1 MNRSAT
7 AVACVRALA
16 AQTLPPALVVVADNA
31 SEDGTVADLQSL
43 DSLPF
48 ELITIAM
55 PENLGNAGGIREAM
69 EVAFSREMDAVWIL
83 DDDSWPRPKA
93 LAALLA
99 TPWNPEVVRHAIQI
113 DPTTKRFTWPM
124 LTCDGA
130 KWRLA
135 FDESELPDGNII
147 PSKSSWTGAL
157 VSKRVRDRVGSVN
170 GDLFIRGEDEEYPWR
185 IEEAGFR
192 FEAFRE
198 AVLDHPGSKDVLHWQ
213 VFGKNLFVERGL
225 ADWKLFYKVRN
236 MVWLKRQ
243 QNGNFGAIAMALAYA
258 LAVSFVDGC
267 GRLPLVWS
275 AARKGWVGELGKWE
289 FH

>member
-1 MNRSAT
+1 MNR
-7 AVACVRALA
+7 
-16 AQTLPPALVVVADNA
+16 
-31 SEDGTVADLQSL
+31 E
-43 DSLPF
+43 
-48 ELITIAM
+48 
-55 PENLGNAGGIREAM
+55 
-69 EVAFSREMDAVWIL
+69 
-83 DDDSWPRPKA
+83 
-93 LAALLA
+93 
-99 TPWNPEVVRHAIQI
+99 
-113 DPTTKRFTWPM
+113 
-124 LTCDGA
+124 
-130 KWRLA
+130 
-135 FDESELPDGNII
+135 
-147 PSKSSWTGAL
+147 
-157 VSKRVRDRVGSVN
+157 
-170 GDLFIRGEDEEYPWR
+170 LFIRGEDEEYPWR

-198 AVLDHPGSKDVLHWQ
+198 AVLDHPGSTDVLHWQ